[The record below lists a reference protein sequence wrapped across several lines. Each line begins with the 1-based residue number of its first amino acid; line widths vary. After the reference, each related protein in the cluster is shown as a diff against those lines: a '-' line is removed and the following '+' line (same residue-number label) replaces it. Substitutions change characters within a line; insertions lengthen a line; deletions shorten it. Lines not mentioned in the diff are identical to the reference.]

1 MLKKSRI
8 AVLVLIFFFV
18 MSAYTFE
25 MMQYQIVQ
33 GDTYKEKNSKSTT
46 GKMEIIAP
54 RGDILDRYGRV
65 LATST
70 TGYSVVIQQ
79 AYFPSSKQKDEQDT
93 ELLELAKILSD
104 AGETWEDQLPITP
117 TAPYTYNGTEA
128 KVKELIKYLNE
139 RKSKKDPEIPD
150 TISAPEAM
158 KKLKQIFSTE
168 GYTEAQQRTLIGIRY
183 TMVKTY
189 YSSTNVYTF
198 ASDISVDTVTKIEE
212 RSASLPGA
220 IIRQVPLRSYPDGT
234 IAPHIIGITGRISE
248 SELKANK
255 DKGYTAEDDY
265 GKFGVEKTMEDYL
278 RGKNGEQIVEQNK
291 NGEVTKSVIDTAP
304 EPGGNVILTID
315 KDMQVSLQNYLP
327 VIVDQIKSEA
337 VLYNRPGAKAKG
349 AAAVVLNVKTGEV
362 LAMANYPSFDLN
374 QYYDNYSGYSKDTLT
389 PLFNRCIQGVY
400 RPGSTFKPLVAVSGL
415 SNGLITENNYYDLDS
430 IYILGSGPT
439 AWTGH
444 DDEGLARNHINVVSA
459 ISVSSNIF
467 FFQLGTRLG
476 ITKLGATANA
486 FGIGKKTGIE
496 LPYESAGTMSSVE
509 LKKEREGLP
518 WYEADTAQAAIG
530 QLDTYLTPL
539 QLANYISTLVKNG
552 KENQVHVVRQ
562 VNSYDNS
569 KVLVDNTTPK
579 VISDAK
585 ISEHVTEVVKKGMLA
600 VTETGTAQSIFSTFK
615 MSVGGKTGT
624 AQITKTAYNGVFV
637 CFAPYDD
644 PEIAVATIVEYG
656 HNGYQTAPAAKL
668 AIQDYFGLDES
679 GNPISS
685 TISSTTSGTLVK

>member
-8 AVLVLIFFFV
+8 VVLVLIFFFI
-18 MSAYTFE
+18 MFAYSFE

-33 GDTYKEKNSKSTT
+33 GNTYKDKNSRSTT

-70 TGYSVVIQQ
+70 TGYSVLIQQ
-79 AYFPSSKQKDEQDT
+79 AYFPSSKQKDEQNT

-117 TAPYTYNGTEA
+117 TAPYTYNGTDA
-128 KVKELIKYLNE
+128 KVKELIKYINGL
-139 RKSKKDPEIPD
+139 KGKKEAAIPD
-150 TISAPEAM
+150 NAAAPEVM
-158 KKLKQIFSTE
+158 KQLKNIFMTD
-168 GYTEAQQRTLIGIRY
+168 GYTEAQQRTLVGIRY

-189 YSSTNVYTF
+189 YSTTKVYTF
-198 ASDISVDTVTKIEE
+198 ASDVSVDTVTKIEE
-212 RSASLPGA
+212 RSAALPGA

-234 IAPHIIGITGRISE
+234 IAPHIIGITGRISD
-248 SELKANK
+248 SELKANPG
-255 DKGYTAEDDY
+255 KGYTAEDDY

-304 EPGGNVILTID
+304 EPGANVVLTID
-315 KDMQVSLQNYLP
+315 KDMQTSLQNYLP
-327 VIVDQIKSEA
+327 INVAQIKSDA
-337 VLYNRPGAKAKG
+337 IAQHQPGADAKG
-349 AAAVVLNVKTGEV
+349 AAAVAINIKTGEV
-362 LAMANYPSFDLN
+362 LAMATYPSFDLN
-374 QYYDNYSGYSKDTLT
+374 QYYDNYSGYSKDDLT

-415 SNGLITENNYYDLDS
+415 SNGVITENVYWNLEAS
-430 IYILGSGPT
+430 ITIGSGST
-439 AWTGH
+439 AYKGH
-444 DDEGLARNHINVVSA
+444 DDEDLARSHINVINA
-459 ISVSSNIF
+459 ISVSSNMF
-467 FFQLGTRLG
+467 FFRLGMELG
-476 ITKLGATANA
+476 ITKLDSTADA

-496 LPYESAGTMSSVE
+496 LPSENAGTMSNVD
-509 LKKEREGLP
+509 LKKERTGLG
-518 WYEADTAQAAIG
+518 WYQADTAQASIG

-552 KENQVHVVRQ
+552 KEYQVHVVRQ

-579 VISDAK
+579 VISDTK
-585 ISEHVTEVVKKGMLA
+585 ISSHVTDVVKKGMLA

-624 AQITKTAYNGVFV
+624 AQITKTEYDGVFV

-656 HNGYQTAPAAKL
+656 HNGYQTAPTAKL
-668 AIQDYFGLDES
+668 AIQDYFGLDEN

-685 TISSTTSGTLVK
+685 SISSATSGTLIK